1 MPADY
6 RFIVHKSVEEF
17 LNTLDTDMVGRVV
30 GESTSTKFLFAVD
43 PGCSRKVPRWEYVVT
58 QLGEGV
64 IVAQV
69 HTATAYSALL
79 QKEIEYKALQ
89 RLASGEIETP
99 KHWRLATVLTYVENH
114 WDGRPQVSTPKHPV
128 LPGSPVYIAP
138 DQLIE
143 KLYAKEGEG
152 LYVGNLVTRRSVC
165 VKLSIA
171 GFRRHLAIIAQTG
184 AGKSYLAGVLMEELL
199 AKGATII
206 VLDPHADYVRMG
218 VPNSSWDEKLSRRVT
233 VYRVSHKPGRFTDI
247 RNIRRLAVRFSDLS
261 LDELFYLAGMDER
274 FTQIRRVVAHAYKK
288 LKQEKEGVGFNSED
302 LVQEL
307 SRLSEIVDKQDR
319 RRAEHAYNAQT
330 YVGRIAGLGIF
341 GEQTTPVEEI
351 LKPKTMSVI
360 DLSGL
365 TDREAD
371 LISYLI
377 LKKIF
382 TNKSGPPENAYQY
395 PVFIFIE
402 EAHRFIPPE
411 NVRTTWSSQVIK
423 QIASEGRKFG
433 VFLTLIT
440 QRPSKVHPD
449 ALSQC
454 NSQII
459 MRITNPLDQKAVM
472 EASERLGEELFE
484 DLPGLDK
491 GEAIVVGDIVNLPA
505 IISVRKRRSYEGGAD
520 IDVDSLLSRALHE
533 AEKEEDD
540 RFKRG
545 MDWDEYK
552 RRFDVG

>member
-1 MPADY
+1 MPANY
-6 RFIVHKSVEEF
+6 RFTVYKGVEEF
-17 LNTLDTDMVGRVV
+17 LKKLETEIVGRVV
-30 GESTSTKFLFAVD
+30 GESTSTRFLFAVD
-43 PGCSRKVPRWEYVVT
+43 PGCSRKMPRWEYAMT

-64 IVAQV
+64 VVAQV
-69 HTATAYSALL
+69 HSATAYSALL
-79 QKEIEYKALQ
+79 QKDIEYKALQ
-89 RLASGEIETP
+89 RLASGEIEAP
-99 KHWRLATVLTYVENH
+99 KHWRLATVLAYVENL
-114 WDGRPQVSTPKHPV
+114 WDSRPSISTPKHPV

-152 LYVGNLVTRRSVC
+152 LYVGNLVTRRTVG

-199 AKGATII
+199 EKGATVI

-218 VPNSSWDEKLSRRVT
+218 ISNSSWDERLGRRVT
-233 VYRVSHKPGRFTDI
+233 VYRVSHKPGRYTDI
-247 RNIRRLAVRFSDLS
+247 RNIKRLAVRFSDLS
-261 LDELFYLAGMDER
+261 LDELYYLAGMEER
-274 FTQIRRVVAHAYKK
+274 FTQIRRVVSQAYKK
-288 LKQEKEGVGFNSED
+288 LKQEKERVGFSSED
-302 LVQEL
+302 LVHEL
-307 SRLSEIVDKQDR
+307 SRLSETVDKQDR
-319 RRAEHAYNAQT
+319 KRAENAYNAQT
-330 YVGRIAGLGIF
+330 YVSRISGLGIF
-341 GEQTTPVEEI
+341 GGQTTPVEEM
-351 LKPKTMSVI
+351 LKPKTLSVI

-371 LISYLI
+371 LIAYLV

-402 EAHRFIPPE
+402 EAHRLIPPE
-411 NVRTTWSSQVIK
+411 TVRTTWSSQVIK

-459 MRITNPLDQKAVM
+459 MRITNPLDQRAVM

-505 IISVRKRRSYEGGAD
+505 IMSVRKRRSYEGGAD
-520 IDVDSLLSRALHE
+520 IDVDNLLSRALNE
-533 AEKEEDD
+533 AEEEEDD
-540 RFKRG
+540 RFRRG

-552 RRFDVG
+552 RRFDGD

>member
-1 MPADY
+1 MRANY
-6 RFIVHKSVEEF
+6 RFTVARSVDDF
-17 LNTLDTDMVGRVV
+17 LKILDTDIVGRVV

-43 PGCSRKVPRWEYVVT
+43 PGCSSRVPRWEYVMT

-79 QKEIEYKALQ
+79 QKDIEYKALQ
-89 RLASGEIETP
+89 RLASGDIEAP
-99 KHWRLATVLTYVENH
+99 KHWRLATVLAYVENL
-114 WDGRPQVSTPKHPV
+114 WDSRPNISTPKHPV
-128 LPGSPVYIAP
+128 LPGSPVYMAP

-143 KLYAKEGEG
+143 RLYAKEGEG
-152 LYVGNLVTRRSVC
+152 LNIGNLVTRPTVG
-165 VKLSIA
+165 VKLSTA

-206 VLDPHADYVRMG
+206 VLDPHADYVRFG
-218 VPNSSWDEKLSRRVT
+218 VPNNSWDERLARRVT

-247 RNIRRLAVRFSDLS
+247 KNVRKLAVRFSDLS
-261 LDELFYLAGMDER
+261 PDELFYLAGMDER
-274 FTQIRRVVAHAYKK
+274 FTRIRRVVTQAYKK
-288 LKQEKEGVGFNSED
+288 LKQEKEGVGFSAED

-307 SRLSEIVDKQDR
+307 SRISEAVDKQDR
-319 RRAEHAYNAQT
+319 KRAEHAYNAQT

-341 GEQTTPVEEI
+341 GEYTTTVEEM
-351 LKPKTMSVI
+351 LKPKTMAVI

-371 LISYLI
+371 LIAYLV
-377 LKKIF
+377 LKNIF

-411 NVRTTWSSQVIK
+411 TVRTTWSSQVIK

-491 GEAIVVGDIVNLPA
+491 GEAIVVGDIINLPA
-505 IISVRKRRSYEGGAD
+505 IIKVRKRRSYEGGAD
-520 IDVDSLLSRALHE
+520 IDVDNLLNIALHE
-533 AEKEEDD
+533 AEKEEDN
-540 RFKRG
+540 RFKRS
-545 MDWDEYK
+545 MDWNEYK
-552 RRFDVG
+552 RRFDGG